1 MRRVGRIVIVV
12 FIVFIRGF
20 MGFGF
25 FLRFGLDGRKLFTEE
40 NEDFNLGLDPVSFV
54 TFASFCLGLLSAR
67 Q

>member
-1 MRRVGRIVIVV
+1 
-12 FIVFIRGF
+12 